1 MFLFFFGSILHFF
14 LNFMSL
20 FFCLEYVS
28 FFAVRLHSFWWCSFF
43 VFNSFIRFL
52 KCRPQGGRGHTSAQP
67 TSACGG
73 MTERARS
80 SNARTSSAL
89 RVLHA
94 RAKAGLT
101 EDDQEPYMGGEQR
114 TGGVGPHTP
123 RMKCVRAT
131 RREPWMPEG
140 EDEQPF
146 ALYDVEDARS
156 TTWRMLRV
164 IFSKQPPQLD
174 LTEEEDWT
182 LEHWN

>member
-1 MFLFFFGSILHFF
+1 
-14 LNFMSL
+14 
-20 FFCLEYVS
+20 
-28 FFAVRLHSFWWCSFF
+28 
-43 VFNSFIRFL
+43 
-52 KCRPQGGRGHTSAQP
+52 
-67 TSACGG
+67 